1 MQFLQF
7 CLRFYAACVV
17 FLRCLS
23 LLQASEEDAAAVLR
37 QTPSPG
43 HSPDPSPLVPVDLRM
58 PSVDK
63 DPAEAKFVQNVETMD
78 DIRRSD
84 RGSPHQESAPDAT
97 LPPDDVAEQFV
108 ASADESGPSRAAT
121 AVELGPGPSVG
132 ATAGDA
138 STVLV
143 NTAC

>member
-1 MQFLQF
+1 M
-7 CLRFYAACVV
+7 V

-23 LLQASEEDAAAVLR
+23 LLQASQEDAAAVLP

-43 HSPDPSPLVPVDLRM
+43 HSPDLRM

-63 DPAEAKFVQNVETMD
+63 DPAESKFVQNVETMD
-78 DIRRSD
+78 DVRRSE
-84 RGSPHQESAPDAT
+84 RGRPHQESAPDAT
-97 LPPDDVAEQFV
+97 LPPDDGAERFV